1 MNRSTIAFLLAA
13 ALSFGIIVYGF
24 LFINTHAGKTALTE
38 ETISGSN
45 EAASGLAVGFAVA
58 SDEDLHWNINYD
70 YTTSETDS
78 TFERRIIEVAEE
90 RSLYD
95 DLRFTGW
102 STIPYSTRLNYAP
115 LEDVQNAEIHKF
127 YDDIQKKVMDT
138 GITESG
144 EIRVK
149 DYLDYYPISFR
160 FQFGSKVYNSDD
172 ILTGLKIYDQR
183 GKLIPENVTAYNSI
197 VDMYVCLSNLFRIP
211 VIDNEYQEY
220 RVSKL
225 DIYDNKTSLGYET
238 EIARSVDNRKDYYE
252 FDPIIALQE
261 ENIMDGIKW
270 EHPDQSEGLEYE
282 AGEAED
288 ETETKTAADYGLKNR
303 MLFIVNNRTAKGE
316 PIDVS
321 EIVEGFGIYELPIDT
336 VPSATVRHGHR
347 SEGLRNP
354 IPLMDQLSM
363 VYPLNSDAEY
373 IDISISKDHR
383 HLAIFYI
390 SDGYSYV
397 EIIDADTWETCG
409 TVKLFETAEVISY
422 SWGEDGSLAIT
433 NNENALT
440 VIAGNDNGT
449 YYSIYSGHAEKNLI
463 EALFDIGENQKAN
476 YYGQHY
482 CYNDSGLA
490 VAVND
495 GKAALIQSILI
506 GDDSFSI
513 RGPVLEC
520 AVVDSSGVLYW
531 GKLKS
536 NLTDI
541 DYGIK
546 ATELKNQDNYNDE
559 NVMQLLIKPSGDSK
573 TVEWR

>member
-24 LFINTHAGKTALTE
+24 LFINTHAGKAALTE

-45 EAASGLAVGFAVA
+45 EAASGLAVGFAIA
-58 SDEDLHWNINYD
+58 SDEDLHWYINYD
-70 YTTSETDS
+70 YTTGETDS

-225 DIYDNKTSLGYET
+225 DTYDSKTSLGYENV
-238 EIARSVDNRKDYYE
+238 IVKSIDGSKDYYE

-282 AGEAED
+282 AED
-288 ETETKTAADYGLKNR
+288 ESETKTAADYGLKNR

-321 EIVEGFGIYELPIDT
+321 EIAEGFGIYELPIDT

-363 VYPLNSDAEY
+363 VYTLSSDAEY
-373 IDISISKDHR
+373 IDISLSQDHR
-383 HLAIFYI
+383 HLAVFYAL
-390 SDGYSYV
+390 DGYNYV

-409 TVKLFETAEVISY
+409 VTKLFETAEAISY
-422 SWGEDGSLAIT
+422 SWGDDGSLAIS
-433 NNENALT
+433 NNEDYLA
-440 VIAGNDNGT
+440 VIAGNYNGT
-449 YYSIYSGHAEKNLI
+449 YHSIYCGHADKNLI
-463 EALFDIGENQKAN
+463 EALFNIGENQKKN

-506 GDDSFSI
+506 GDDSINI
-513 RGPVLEC
+513 RGPALEC
-520 AVVDSSGVLYW
+520 AVVDDTGLLYW

-536 NLTDI
+536 NLTDM

-546 ATELKNQDNYNDE
+546 GTELKNQDSYYDE
-559 NVMQLLIKPSGDSK
+559 NILQLLIKPSGDSK
-573 TVEWR
+573 TVKWR

>member
-1 MNRSTIAFLLAA
+1 M
-13 ALSFGIIVYGF
+13 
-24 LFINTHAGKTALTE
+24 
-38 ETISGSN
+38 
-45 EAASGLAVGFAVA
+45 
-58 SDEDLHWNINYD
+58 
-70 YTTSETDS
+70 
-78 TFERRIIEVAEE
+78 
-90 RSLYD
+90 
-95 DLRFTGW
+95 
-102 STIPYSTRLNYAP
+102 
-115 LEDVQNAEIHKF
+115 
-127 YDDIQKKVMDT
+127 
-138 GITESG
+138 
-144 EIRVK
+144 
-149 DYLDYYPISFR
+149 
-160 FQFGSKVYNSDD
+160 
-172 ILTGLKIYDQR
+172 
-183 GKLIPENVTAYNSI
+183 TAYNSI

-225 DIYDNKTSLGYET
+225 DTYDSKTSLGYET
-238 EIARSVDNRKDYYE
+238 VIVKSIDGSKDYYE

-422 SWGEDGSLAIT
+422 SWGEDGNLAIT

-463 EALFDIGENQKAN
+463 EALFDIGEKQKAN

-495 GKAALIQSILI
+495 DKAALIQNILI

-513 RGPVLEC
+513 RGPALEC

-541 DYGIK
+541 DYCIK

>member
-490 VAVND
+490 VEVND

-506 GDDSFSI
+506 GDDSINI
-513 RGPVLEC
+513 RGPALEC
-520 AVVDSSGVLYW
+520 AVVDDTGLLYW

-536 NLTDI
+536 NLTDM

-546 ATELKNQDNYNDE
+546 GTELKNQDSYYDE
-559 NVMQLLIKPSGDSK
+559 NILQLLIKPSGDSK
-573 TVEWR
+573 TVKWR